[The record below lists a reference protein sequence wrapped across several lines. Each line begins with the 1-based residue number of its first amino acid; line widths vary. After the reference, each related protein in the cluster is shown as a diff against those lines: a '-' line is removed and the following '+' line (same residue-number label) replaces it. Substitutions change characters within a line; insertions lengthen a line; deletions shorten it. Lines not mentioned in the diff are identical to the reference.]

1 MNAHHRRVRNTARW
15 VCAAALLCAAAGAP
29 AQTIYRQVDAAG
41 RITYTD
47 RPGTAPSPRTATDPA
62 LDVAIALAGGA
73 AMSSRRAAIIDA
85 NEAARRLRQA
95 RLERAQGANRLPG
108 EEARGADAGA
118 ANDRYRQRQDAL
130 RRAVELARHRSSEAS
145 RSLRAHR

>member
-1 MNAHHRRVRNTARW
+1 MNARRRVRSAAWTL
-15 VCAAALLCAAAGAP
+15 CAAALLCAAASAP
-29 AQTIYRQVDAAG
+29 AQTIYKQVDAAG

-47 RPGTAPSPRTATDPA
+47 RPDAAPSPQTATDPA
-62 LDVAIALAGGA
+62 FDVASALAGST
-73 AMSSRRAAIIDA
+73 AMSSRHAAIIDA

-118 ANDRYRQRQDAL
+118 ANDRYRRRQDAL
-130 RRAVELARHRSSEAS
+130 WRAVELAQHRSSETS
-145 RSLRAHR
+145 RALRAHR